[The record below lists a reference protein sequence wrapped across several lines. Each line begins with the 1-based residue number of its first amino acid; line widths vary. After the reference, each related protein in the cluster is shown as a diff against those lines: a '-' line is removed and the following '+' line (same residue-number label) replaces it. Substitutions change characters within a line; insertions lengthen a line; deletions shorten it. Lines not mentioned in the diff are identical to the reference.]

1 MMKVMRT
8 VRSPSV
14 NVEAEWIQSGV
25 TPDPQRAKNTIAII
39 QPETLGSDLPPS
51 LFTRS
56 LVVNENLQRDA

>member
-25 TPDPQRAKNTIAII
+25 TPDPRRAKNTITII
-39 QPETLGSDLPPS
+39 QPETLGSDLPPHY
-51 LFTRS
+51 LHAR
-56 LVVNENLQRDA
+56 

>member
-8 VRSPSV
+8 VRSLSI
-14 NVEAEWIQSGV
+14 NIGAEWIQSGV
-25 TPDPQRAKNTIAII
+25 TPDPRRTKNTIAII
-39 QPETLGSDLPPS
+39 QPETSGSDLPPS